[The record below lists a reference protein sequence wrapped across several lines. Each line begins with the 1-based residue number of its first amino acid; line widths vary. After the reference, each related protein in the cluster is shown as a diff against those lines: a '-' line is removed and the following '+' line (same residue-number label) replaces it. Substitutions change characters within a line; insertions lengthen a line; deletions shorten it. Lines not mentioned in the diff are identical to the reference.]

1 MSMKLILSFL
11 FSICLSVSAGYGQTQ
26 YLSASDS
33 DQEAI
38 ELLTK
43 ASDQFTLKNAKVT
56 FLLKISYPDQPSM
69 VSEGVLY
76 QSGTSYHLDL
86 KEYAIFSDGTTRWI
100 YLKGANEINIYNES
114 NGQDW
119 ISPQDFL
126 TLHNSDEL
134 VLSLVGKKSDGVSV
148 IEAKPVKGR
157 FDHYSKFS
165 IGIKEDNLK
174 YIHALSSDGSR
185 QEMSITKIEHPVNMD
200 TQKLFTYNKASYP
213 GVYVEDLRL
222 D

>member
-1 MSMKLILSFL
+1 MKPILFILLSL
-11 FSICLSVSAGYGQTQ
+11 CLSATVVHSQTQ
-26 YLSASDS
+26 YLSAGDS

-38 ELLTK
+38 DLLTK
-43 ASDQFTLKNAKVT
+43 ASKQFTSNNAKVT
-56 FLLKISYPDQPSM
+56 FMLKISYPGEPSM
-69 VSEGVLY
+69 VSEGVLF
-76 QSGTSYHLDL
+76 QSGASYHLDL

-100 YLKGANEINIYNES
+100 YLKGPNEINIYNES

-134 VLSLVGKKSDGVSV
+134 VLSLIGEKNDGVSV
-148 IEAKPVKGR
+148 IEAKPLEGR

-165 IGIKEDNLK
+165 IGIKENQLK
-174 YIHALSSDGSR
+174 YIHALSADGSR
-185 QEMSITKIEHPVNMD
+185 QEMSITKIEHPASLDV
-200 TQKLFTYNKASYP
+200 QKLFTFNKASYP

>member
-1 MSMKLILSFL
+1 MKLL
-11 FSICLSVSAGYGQTQ
+11 FSVIFSIGIMMPLSYAQSQ
-26 YLSASDS
+26 YLSADDS

-38 ELLTK
+38 ALLTK
-43 ASDQFTLKNAKVT
+43 AGNHFSKQNSVVT
-56 FLLKISYPDQPSM
+56 FILKVVYPGQPSM
-69 VSEGVLY
+69 INEGVLY
-76 QSGTSYHLDL
+76 QSGKSYHLDL

-126 TLHNSDEL
+126 NLHNSDEL
-134 VLSLVGKKSDGVSV
+134 VLTLIGTKGDGVSV
-148 IEAKPVKGR
+148 IEAKPLSGR
-157 FDHYSKFS
+157 FDQYSKFS
-165 IGIKEDNLK
+165 IGVKEDQLK
-174 YIHALSSDGSR
+174 YINAIYSDGSR
-185 QEMSITKIEHPVNMD
+185 QEMSISKIEHPATMD
-200 TQKLFTYNKASYP
+200 VQKLFTFNKGSYP